1 MKSPAARRRK
11 TGAKITSTPISPITQ
26 ISWMIQIKARPFK
39 ASSVSIRKLGDRLG
53 LNRPA
58 FAAKLG
64 MVEALFCGSEFSGE
78 MPAAGGVDEERIAV
92 GFTLIQ

>member
-1 MKSPAARRRK
+1 
-11 TGAKITSTPISPITQ
+11 
-26 ISWMIQIKARPFK
+26 MIQIKARPFK

-64 MVEALFCGSEFSGE
+64 MVEALFCSSEFSGE
-78 MPAAGGVDEERIAV
+78 MPAVGGVDEERIAV